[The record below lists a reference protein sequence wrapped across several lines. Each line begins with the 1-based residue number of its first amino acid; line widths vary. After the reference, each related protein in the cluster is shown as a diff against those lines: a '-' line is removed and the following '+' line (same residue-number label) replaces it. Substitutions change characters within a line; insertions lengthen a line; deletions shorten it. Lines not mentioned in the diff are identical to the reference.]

1 MWTSG
6 FFNSVNG
13 DRLYNADQMSAIFN
27 GLITDGVYM
36 SVGERLAVQPNS
48 GLTIQ
53 IATGRGWFAK
63 RWVDNTTPH
72 LLVLEAADVT
82 LNRWAAVCIRVDTTE
97 TERKAEPYVK
107 YSEYA
112 TDPVKPTMERTET
125 VNEYCLAYVYL
136 KAKATAITAADIE
149 DTRADANLCGW
160 VTGLIEQLDTTTMWT
175 QWTDSFYSW
184 FNGLQDLI
192 NENTEAMLVA
202 AMPVSAT
209 VSLPVAGWT
218 ADTNGFKQN
227 VTVTGVN
234 DTKSV
239 IVAPD
244 DSSAEAYSNAGV
256 LAVGQTANTVIFHAD
271 TKPTAALSVKVLHMG
286 A

>member
-36 SVGERLAVQPNS
+36 SVGDRLAVQPNS
-48 GLTIQ
+48 GMTIQ
-53 IATGRGWFAK
+53 IGSGRGWFAK
-63 RWVDNTTPH
+63 RWVENTAPH
-72 LLVLEAADVT
+72 LLALEAADVT

-97 TERKAEPYVK
+97 AERKAEPYVK

-112 TDPVKPTMERTET
+112 TTPVKPVMERTDT
-125 VNEYCLAYVYL
+125 VSEYCLAYVYL
-136 KAKATAITAADIE
+136 RAGATSVKVSDIE
-149 DTRADANLCGW
+149 DTRADATVCGW
-160 VTGLIEQLDTTTMWT
+160 VTGLIEQLDSTTLWS
-175 QWTDSFYSW
+175 QWTELFNDW

-202 AMPVSAT
+202 AMPVSAVVT
-209 VSLPVAGWT
+209 LSVAGWT
-218 ADTNGFKQN
+218 ADGDKFKQS
-227 VTVTGVN
+227 VTVQGVN
-234 DTKSV
+234 DTKTILV
-239 IVAPD
+239 TPD
-244 DSSAEAYSNAGV
+244 DASVEAYSDAGV
-256 LAVGQTANTVIFHAD
+256 MAVSQTANTVVFRAD

>member
-48 GLTIQ
+48 GMTIQ
-53 IATGRGWFAK
+53 IGSGRGWFAK

-72 LLVLEAADVT
+72 LLTLEAADVT
-82 LNRWAAVCIRVDTTE
+82 LNRWAAVCIKVDATE
-97 TERKAEPYVK
+97 AERKAEPYVK

-112 TDPVKPTMERTET
+112 TTPVKPTMQRTES

-136 KAKATAITAADIE
+136 RAGATNVTASDIE

-160 VTGLIEQLDTTTMWT
+160 VTGLIEQLDTSTMWA
-175 QWTDSFYSW
+175 QWTDLFYNW

-192 NENTEAMLVA
+192 NENTEAMLLA
-202 AMPVSAT
+202 AMPVSAVVT
-209 VSLPVAGWT
+209 IPVSGWT
-218 ADTNGFKQN
+218 ADGSVYKQN
-227 VTVTGVN
+227 VPVNGVN
-234 DTKSV
+234 DTKAV
-239 IVAPD
+239 IVSPD
-244 DSSAEAYSNAGV
+244 DSSAEAYSNSGV
-256 LAVGQTANTVIFHAD
+256 LAVSQAANTVVFSAD
-271 TKPTAALSVKVLHMG
+271 TKPTAELKVKVLHMG

>member
-36 SVGERLAVQPNS
+36 SVGDRLAVQPNS
-48 GLTIQ
+48 GMTIQ
-53 IATGRGWFAK
+53 IGSGRGWFAQ

-72 LLVLEAADVT
+72 LLTLEAADVT
-82 LNRWAAVCIRVDTTE
+82 LNRWAAICIKVDTTDA
-97 TERKAEPYVK
+97 ERKAEPYIK

-112 TDPVKPTMERTET
+112 TAPVKPVMTRTDA

-136 KAKATAITAADIE
+136 RAGATAVRNTDIE

-160 VTGLIEQLDTTTMWT
+160 VTGLIEQLDSTTLWT
-175 QWTDSFYSW
+175 QWTETFNDW
-184 FNGLQDLI
+184 FNGLQDMI

-202 AMPVSAT
+202 ALPVSVNVTLA
-209 VSLPVAGWT
+209 ADGWT
-218 ADTNGFKQN
+218 AANGIYRQTAEV
-227 VTVTGVN
+227 VTMN
-234 DTKSV
+234 ETKSV
-239 IVAPD
+239 IVQPTD
-244 DSSAEAYSNAGV
+244 ESVTAYSAAEVTCVAQGNNT
-256 LAVGQTANTVIFHAD
+256 LDFTAI
-271 TKPTAALSVKVLHMG
+271 TKPTEDISVNVVHMG
-286 A
+286 V